1 MMNSPID
8 ATDRGEAG
16 TSVAQEVG
24 RRLRRVRRRR
34 RMTLAAVASAA
45 DTSESFLS
53 QLERGQTGASLDTL
67 ARLAHALNIRVADLF
82 ETDPVSQSEV
92 LAAGER
98 PVLHVWHLG
107 VKTQLTPRSCEHLE
121 VLGCHLDPGGMTGE
135 EPYTHDDSDELFL
148 VLEGEVRLE
157 LGDRVHEMRP
167 GDCITYRRSTPHR
180 VINDND
186 EAAEALWII
195 GPPSF

>member
-16 TSVAQEVG
+16 ASVAQEVG

-67 ARLAHALNIRVADLF
+67 ARLAHALNIGSRICSRRIRSASQRCSPPVNVRCYTSGISESRPCSPLVRV
-82 ETDPVSQSEV
+82 
-92 LAAGER
+92 
-98 PVLHVWHLG
+98 
-107 VKTQLTPRSCEHLE
+107 
-121 VLGCHLDPGGMTGE
+121 
-135 EPYTHDDSDELFL
+135 
-148 VLEGEVRLE
+148 
-157 LGDRVHEMRP
+157 
-167 GDCITYRRSTPHR
+167 STSRFWDATSIPA
-180 VINDND
+180 V
-186 EAAEALWII
+186 
-195 GPPSF
+195 

>member
-1 MMNSPID
+1 MNSPID
-8 ATDRGEAG
+8 ATDRGDAG
-16 TSVAQEVG
+16 ASVAQEVG

-107 VKTQLTPRSCEHLE
+107 VKTLLTPRSCEHLE

-167 GDCITYRRSTPHR
+167 GDCITYRSSTPHR